1 MNFDEFMNVPMMNF
15 DEFSRPEWA
24 LMSQVSRPSR
34 YCNSEWRPYKKVSWE
49 KSSVKICLAF
59 PDVYEVGMSYYGF
72 QVIEGLIH
80 SLDEKYLAD
89 RVYCPWPD
97 MAGLMRSHDVPLSS
111 VIYGRPVRDFD
122 ILAFTLP
129 HETSYTNVL
138 TMLDLSGINIF
149 ADEREKL
156 PVVIAGGYGSYNPAV
171 MSEFADVFCVG
182 EAEALLPEL
191 LRVFDDMKGL
201 KRDEILREVS
211 KVPGCYVPV
220 IGGNVERQ
228 YTDKPFTLH
237 TMTVPSIGII
247 HDRAAVELFRGC
259 SRGCRFCQA
268 GMTNRPVR
276 ERSLDEITQSITDII
291 SSTGYEEAGLLS
303 LASCDYSQ
311 IDTLIDTLSPKL
323 NEHHTKL
330 SLPSLRMDSFS
341 INLAEKLSGIRS
353 NHGSITFAP
362 EAGTQRLR
370 NVINKGITE
379 EMIVSC
385 LTEIFTRGWERVKLY
400 FMMGLPTETDED
412 LDAIAEISHNTLKL
426 ARKIGRKRASVSVS
440 VSGFVPKPHTPFQWE
455 RQNSIDE
462 LRGKGRRIKSQV
474 HDRNI
479 SLSYHEP
486 EQTYLEG
493 LLSRGDKRLSRV
505 IFSAW
510 KKGACFD
517 SWTEYFDLTK
527 WLSAFD
533 ECGVNPDDY
542 TRERNEDEILAWDF
556 VNVGLS
562 REFLLRERHKAYDGE
577 LTADCKSG
585 CAYCGIGCEK

>member
-1 MNFDEFMNVPMMNF
+1 MYNFEEFA
-15 DEFSRPEWA
+15 RPEWA

-34 YCNSEWRPYKKVSWE
+34 YCNSEWRPSEKVSWE

-72 QVIEGLIH
+72 QVIEALIR

-89 RVYCPWPD
+89 RVYCAWPD
-97 MAGLMRSHDVPLSS
+97 MAGLMRSHDVMLSS
-111 VIYGRPVRDFD
+111 VIHKRPVKDFD
-122 ILAFTLP
+122 IIAFTLP
-129 HETSYTNVL
+129 HETSYTNIL
-138 TMLDLSGINIF
+138 TMLELSGVSIF
-149 ADEREKL
+149 SDDRDDL
-156 PVVIAGGYGSYNPAV
+156 PLVIAGGYGAYNPSV
-171 MSEFADVFCVG
+171 ISEFVDVFCVG
-182 EAEALLPEL
+182 EAEAVMPEF
-191 LRVFDDMKGL
+191 LRVFEGMRGFS
-201 KRDEILREVS
+201 REEILREVS
-211 KVPGCYVPV
+211 KVPGCYVPSV
-220 IGGNVERQ
+220 SKNVTRQ
-228 YTDKPFTLH
+228 YTDNPFTLH
-237 TMTVPSIGII
+237 SMTVPSVGII

-268 GMTNRPVR
+268 GMVNRPVR
-276 ERSLDEITQSITDII
+276 ERPLDEITQSITDII

-303 LASCDYSQ
+303 LASCDYSG
-311 IDTLIDTLSPKL
+311 IEELIDDLSPKL
-323 NEHHTKL
+323 NEYHTKL

-370 NVINKGITE
+370 NVINKNITE
-379 EMIVSC
+379 EMIASC
-385 LTEIFTRGWERVKLY
+385 LTEIFSHGWERVKLY
-400 FMMGLPTETDED
+400 FMMGLPTETEED
-412 LDAIAEISHNTLKL
+412 LDAIAGISHDTLKL
-426 ARKIGRKRASVSVS
+426 ARKLGRKRASVSVS

-462 LRGKGRRIKSQV
+462 LREKGRRIKSQV

-493 LLSRGDKRLSRV
+493 LLSRGDKRLCRV
-505 IFSAW
+505 IYSAW

-527 WLSAFD
+527 WLEAFD

-542 TRERNEDEILAWDF
+542 TRERNEDEILAWDN
-556 VNVGLS
+556 VNVGIT
-562 REFLLRERHKAYDGE
+562 REFLLRERHRAYSGE
-577 LTADCKSG
+577 LTVDCKTG
-585 CAYCGIGCEK
+585 CANCGIGCEK